1 MDEEGGK
8 AEEEQ
13 EGTGQEEG
21 REGESLLVL
30 YDFVPHII
38 SSAGAIMETLQS
50 KHYSTFLSP
59 HRGVDH
65 RRSKVRQCSD
75 GRFGHPIHT
84 GCRNDETLVS
94 VE

>member
-1 MDEEGGK
+1 MKKGEKQRKSKKELDRRK
-8 AEEEQ
+8 
-13 EGTGQEEG
+13 G